1 MDELKYKYSRLFY
14 IKPKWFLC
22 FGYCSTISPKQIKG
36 KAEKGGNSIHTLMHL
51 NFSHWIKTD
60 TDTYLL
66 MGEPLCLAFSFCN
79 TPWCLTS
86 SSFYSNCSL
95 VIVVAKPNGSHFL
108 SKDYCWVSSDVTQL
122 PFLVFWSHLATSRW
136 VHGKGGALLKHY
148 VQLRHCC
155 VDKMVVTG
163 FQMV

>member
-1 MDELKYKYSRLFY
+1 
-14 IKPKWFLC
+14 
-22 FGYCSTISPKQIKG
+22 
-36 KAEKGGNSIHTLMHL
+36 
-51 NFSHWIKTD
+51 
-60 TDTYLL
+60 

-95 VIVVAKPNGSHFL
+95 VVAKPNGSHFL

-136 VHGKGGALLKHY
+136 VHGKGGSLLKHY

-163 FQMV
+163 FQMVKKTLSICYISILKPLFLLLSVSLLVTHFISKWKWIAIPMKCTSSWWWDYMRQFFHIFLWF

>member
-1 MDELKYKYSRLFY
+1 
-14 IKPKWFLC
+14 
-22 FGYCSTISPKQIKG
+22 
-36 KAEKGGNSIHTLMHL
+36 
-51 NFSHWIKTD
+51 
-60 TDTYLL
+60 

-122 PFLVFWSHLATSRW
+122 PFLVFWTSADARPQMR
-136 VHGKGGALLKHY
+136 GSLLKHY

-163 FQMV
+163 FQMVKKTLSICYISILKPLFLLLSVSLLVTHFISKWKWIAIPMKCTSSSADLMMRLYEAIFPHFLVILN